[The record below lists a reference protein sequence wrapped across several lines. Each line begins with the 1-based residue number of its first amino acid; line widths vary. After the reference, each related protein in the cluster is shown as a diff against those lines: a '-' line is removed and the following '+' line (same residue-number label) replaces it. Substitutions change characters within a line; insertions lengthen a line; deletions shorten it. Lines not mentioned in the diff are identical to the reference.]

1 MKHFSPKPSVVLND
15 VSLEQINTVNN
26 KKITTEMS
34 REAVFTTNKENEGV
48 VTQIT
53 DLSKG
58 WKTKLVSE
66 HKNKTKAPYAK
77 KLAPKPNVSSK
88 LITTPKPRLI
98 ALYIGGLGPSVTEDD
113 IKKEFGKFKSLT
125 SVKICYDT
133 STNQSLGYG
142 YLNFKNQQDVD
153 LCTEE
158 YNYNILFGN
167 EIKIMPSL
175 RNSLY
180 RKNIGTNVFF
190 SNLPLGNEELTT
202 RKFYDTFKAYGKI
215 LSCKLDNRKNIGFV
229 YFSDDK
235 AATKVIEDYNNKEYF
250 GSTIV
255 CGLHFDKELRNF
267 PDFDKTKL
275 NLDQNIILQ
284 DELSAVGSDDGSHT
298 KVVEEKPLVHPNAIF
313 IKNLPKET
321 TSEELLEHFCKIG
334 PIKSVYTSDGHE
346 KFSSKWAFLTYKKL
360 SDTQKAIE
368 LLNNSVF
375 KNSQISVTKAR
386 PRRYNMDKLK
396 TEYFVILSGM
406 GTICT
411 KEFLSRLCSQERL
424 HFSKFKVTT
433 YNQTQGTFSGI
444 LSIKTDDIQKKIINF
459 LNGRLVG
466 GCIIHARTPNSLS
479 EITELKLKMES
490 ASRENSLE
498 RTKHMEETKALKTN
512 YDPVNKVLPIQ
523 ELSMSTKIDVEHSG
537 QEMKEKSQY
546 SYVKELLIRQVKKSM
561 KFLQLLNVDDPKSV
575 NTISGY
581 IIEVFWCNNIYAL
594 QEFMS
599 ILKTNIQYEDI
610 LHKQI
615 TEALKSLGFLDNS
628 AYNL

>member
-1 MKHFSPKPSVVLND
+1 MKHYSPKPSVVLND
-15 VSLEQINTVNN
+15 ISLEQFDTVNN
-26 KKITTEMS
+26 RKQTLEISKGGIVTE
-34 REAVFTTNKENEGV
+34 NKENEGMA
-48 VTQIT
+48 TYMT
-53 DLSKG
+53 DSPKG
-58 WKTKLVSE
+58 WKTKQLLE
-66 HKNKTKAPYAK
+66 HRNKSKPMFAK
-77 KLAPKPNVSSK
+77 KVTNKEKVSLK
-88 LITTPKPRLI
+88 ITTTPKPKLI

-113 IKKEFGKFKSLT
+113 LKKEFGKFKSLA
-125 SVKICYDT
+125 SVKICYDAT
-133 STNQSLGYG
+133 TNQSLGYG

-153 LCTEE
+153 LCTED
-158 YNYNILFGN
+158 YNYNVLFGN

-202 RKFYDTFKAYGKI
+202 RKFYDTFKIYGRI

-250 GSTIV
+250 GSIIV

-284 DELSAVGSDDGSHT
+284 DELSAVGSDDGLQV
-298 KVVEEKPLVHPNAIF
+298 KDVEEKPLVHPNAIF

-321 TSEELLEHFCKIG
+321 TSEELLEHFCKVG

-346 KFSSKWAFLTYKKL
+346 KFSSKWAFLTFKKL
-360 SDTQKAIE
+360 SDTQQAIK
-368 LLNNSVF
+368 LLNNSCF
-375 KNSQISVTKAR
+375 KGSQISVTKAR
-386 PRRYNMDKLK
+386 PRRYNVDKLK
-396 TEYFVILSGM
+396 TEYYVILSGM

-424 HFSKFKVTT
+424 HFNKFRVTV
-433 YNQTQGTFSGI
+433 YNQSQGTFSGI
-444 LSIKTDDIQKKIINF
+444 LSIKTDNIQKKIINF

-466 GCIIHARTPNSLS
+466 GCIIHARTPLSLA
-479 EITELKLKMES
+479 EIADIKLKIDFT
-490 ASRENSLE
+490 SREASFE
-498 RTKHMEETKALKTN
+498 RTKIKEDTEVLKTN
-512 YDPVNKVLPIQ
+512 FNPLNRTVSIQ
-523 ELSMSTKIDVEHSG
+523 EFSVPPGIEIERKAQPVKD
-537 QEMKEKSQY
+537 KSQY
-546 SYVKELLIRQVKKSM
+546 IYVKEHLIRQVKKSM
-561 KFLQLLNVDDPKSV
+561 KFLQLLNVDDPKNLNS
-575 NTISGY
+575 ISGY
-581 IIEVFWCNNIYAL
+581 IIQVFWCNNIHAL

-599 ILKTNIQYEDI
+599 VLKTNIQYEDI

-615 TEALKSLGFLDNS
+615 TEALKSLGFLNDPE
-628 AYNL
+628 YTM